1 MQSNNRAFPVSTHAP
16 VRNVRGAENKCRV
29 FDQNHRFA
37 AMPRGTLVLQNA
49 SGDLCK

>member
-1 MQSNNRAFPVSTHAP
+1 MQSNNRTFPISTHVP
-16 VRNVRGAENKCRV
+16 MRNLRAENNCWA
-29 FDQNHRFA
+29 FDQNYRFA

>member
-1 MQSNNRAFPVSTHAP
+1 MQSNNRIFPVSTHAP
-16 VRNVRGAENKCRV
+16 VRNVRAKNKCRA
-29 FDQNHRFA
+29 FDQNYRFP

>member
-1 MQSNNRAFPVSTHAP
+1 MQSNNHAFPVSTHAP
-16 VRNVRGAENKCRV
+16 MRNVRAENKCRA
-29 FDQNHRFA
+29 FDQNYRFA